1 MTIAKP
7 VRPDRLAALRGR
19 PAGILLFA
27 LLCMSAPALAADRW
41 EEAGSGAVAIL
52 PVPVKAN
59 SITGG
64 SLVCAEQR
72 WSLRLRT
79 EERAASPGPVQ
90 AKLTVDEEAF
100 PVMAEQKPGLITV
113 PIDYAMIEGLKSGTG
128 LAISLGSEQGALA
141 ATFALRDS
149 RKVLEAI
156 APRCSQV
163 DMSAYEQVSL
173 SETDPAVER
182 ARPLLNEE
190 TKLFREA
197 TSVTPKLAASHL
209 DRGEGREM
217 LFATLCGSSWY
228 YGRTGCSLFGYV
240 RPTPAD
246 EWQQAYNSEGMG
258 LFIDPK
264 TSNGGWPDLVT
275 LERSGGVEPIRWKW
289 NGSQYELRDPMVA
302 GEEPTSTGAVTP

>member
-1 MTIAKP
+1 MSITRGASILIGAFVALSSISIA
-7 VRPDRLAALRGR
+7 
-19 PAGILLFA
+19 
-27 LLCMSAPALAADRW
+27 ALAADRW

-52 PVPVKAN
+52 PVPVKATA
-59 SITGG
+59 ITGG

-79 EERAASPGPVQ
+79 VDLVASPGSVP
-90 AKLTVDEEAF
+90 AKLTVDEESF
-100 PVMAEQKPGLITV
+100 PVMAEQQPGLITV
-113 PIDYAMIEGLKSGTG
+113 PIDYEMIEGLKSGSG
-128 LAISLGSEQGALA
+128 LVISLGSGQGSPA
-141 ATFALRDS
+141 ATFALGNS

-163 DMSAYEQVSL
+163 DMSAFEQVSL

-197 TSVTPKLAASHL
+197 TSATPKLAAAHL
-209 DRGEGREM
+209 DRGLGREM

-246 EWQQAYNSEGMG
+246 EWQAAYNSEGMG
-258 LFIDPK
+258 LYIDPAA
-264 TSNGGWPDLVT
+264 SNGGWPDLVT
-275 LERSGGVEPIRWKW
+275 LERTGGVEPIRWKW
-289 NGSQYELRDPMVA
+289 NGSQYELRNPMVA
-302 GEEPTSTGAVTP
+302 GDEPTSTGAVTP

>member
-1 MTIAKP
+1 MTVAKT
-7 VRPDRLAALRGR
+7 VRPYRLAGL
-19 PAGILLFA
+19 PCVLAGVLLA
-27 LLCMSAPALAADRW
+27 ASLGMSASALAADRW

-52 PVPVKAN
+52 PVPVKATA
-59 SITGG
+59 ITGG

-79 EERAASPGPVQ
+79 DGTASPGPVS
-90 AKLTVDEEAF
+90 AKLTVDEESF
-100 PVMAEQKPGLITV
+100 PVVAEQEPGIITV
-113 PIDYAMIEGLKSGTG
+113 PIDYEMVDGMKSGAS
-128 LAISLGSEQGALA
+128 LVISLGSRQGAPA

-163 DMSAYEQVSL
+163 DMSAFEQVSL

-182 ARPLLNEE
+182 ARPLLAEE
-190 TKLFREA
+190 TKLFRDA
-197 TSVTPKLAASHL
+197 TSATPKLAVAHL
-209 DRGEGREM
+209 DRGAGREM

-246 EWQQAYNSEGMG
+246 EWREAYNSEGMG
-258 LFIDPK
+258 LFIDPG

-275 LERSGGVEPIRWKW
+275 LEHNGGVEPIHWKW
-289 NGSQYELRDPMVA
+289 NGSQYELRNPLVA
-302 GEEPTSTGAVTP
+302 GDEPTSTGTITP

>member
-1 MTIAKP
+1 MTIEKP
-7 VRPDRLAALRGR
+7 VRLDRFAALRA
-19 PAGILLFA
+19 PLAGVLLA
-27 LLCMSAPALAADRW
+27 ASLGMSAPALASDLW

-52 PVPVKAN
+52 PVPVKAS

-79 EERAASPGPVQ
+79 DDRVASSGSVQ
-90 AKLTVDEEAF
+90 AKLTVDEESF
-100 PVMAEQKPGLITV
+100 PVMAEQQPSLITV
-113 PIDYAMIEGLKSGTG
+113 PISYEMIEGLKSGSG
-128 LAISLGSEQGALA
+128 LAISLGSAQGAPA
-141 ATFALRDS
+141 ADFALRDS

-163 DMSAYEQVSL
+163 DMSAFEQVSL

-182 ARPLLNEE
+182 ARPLLAEE

-197 TSVTPKLAASHL
+197 TSATPKLAATHL
-209 DRGEGREM
+209 DRGQGHEM

-228 YGRTGCSLFGYV
+228 YGRTGCSLFGYI

-246 EWQQAYNSEGMG
+246 EWRQAYNSEGMG
-258 LFIDPK
+258 LYIDPK
-264 TSNGGWPDLVT
+264 ISNGGWPDLVT
-275 LERSGGVEPIRWKW
+275 LEQSGVEQIHWKW
-289 NGSQYELRDPMVA
+289 NGSQYELRDPLVA
-302 GEEPTSTGAVTP
+302 GDEPTSTGAVTP